1 MNIDIKRVKIV
12 VCIPYDYVEKVRDDI
27 CSEGAGRIG
36 NYSFCSITS
45 KVIDTFI
52 PLDGSKPFIGE
63 CDKLECVLEEKLEVV
78 WDINLVSKIIKII
91 RDVHP
96 YEEPG
101 IDIIP
106 LIDEEY
112 FRKNT

>member
-1 MNIDIKRVKIV
+1 MNIDVKRVKIV
-12 VCIPYDYVEKVRDDI
+12 VCIPVDYVSMVRDAI

-36 NYSFCSITS
+36 KYSFCSTVS
-45 KVIDTFI
+45 KVVDTFI
-52 PLDGSKPFIGE
+52 PLQDANPFIGQ
-63 CDKLECVLEEKLEVV
+63 CDKLERVLEERLEVV
-78 WDINLVSKIIKII
+78 CDINIVSKIIKII

-106 LIDEEY
+106 LIDEDY
-112 FRKNT
+112 FK

>member
-1 MNIDIKRVKIV
+1 MNIEIKRVKIV
-12 VCIPYDYVEKVRDDI
+12 VCIPYDYVSRVRDAI

-36 NYSFCSITS
+36 NYFFCSTTS
-45 KVIDTFI
+45 KVVDTFI
-52 PLDGSKPFIGE
+52 PLQDANPFIGQ
-63 CDKLECVLEEKLEVV
+63 CDKLERVLEERLEVV
-78 WDINLVSKIIKII
+78 CDINIVSKIIKII

-106 LIDEEY
+106 LIDEDY
-112 FRKNT
+112 FK

>member
-1 MNIDIKRVKIV
+1 MNIDIKKVKIV
-12 VCIPYDYVEKVRDDI
+12 VCIPVDYVSMVRDAI

-36 NYSFCSITS
+36 NYSFCSTTS
-45 KVIDTFI
+45 KVVDTFI
-52 PLDGSKPFIGE
+52 PLYGANPFIGE
-63 CDKLECVLEEKLEVV
+63 SDKMEHVLEERLEVV
-78 WDINLVSKIIKII
+78 CDINIVGRIVKII

-112 FRKNT
+112 FK